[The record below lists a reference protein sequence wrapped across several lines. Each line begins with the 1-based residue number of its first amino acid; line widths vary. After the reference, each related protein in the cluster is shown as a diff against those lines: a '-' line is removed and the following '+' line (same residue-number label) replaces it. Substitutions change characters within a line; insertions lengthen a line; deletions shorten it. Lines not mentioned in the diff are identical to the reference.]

1 MKPASGHATKMNGI
15 GSSASS
21 EFWFHPNCTNL
32 MPYQTN
38 TSASTSTNTF
48 ETTRS
53 SALARGASSGQ
64 RSTSKC
70 ALSRMPTIAPI
81 MIIQMKKKRAISSV
95 QMYDGIS
102 AVKREKICRLT
113 GTIRIATV
121 ATSSQFRSR

>member
-1 MKPASGHATKMNGI
+1 MKGI

-21 EFWFHPNCTNL
+21 EFWLQPNWTNL
-32 MPYQTN
+32 MPYQMN
-38 TSASTSTNTF
+38 TSAITSTNTF

-53 SALARGASSGQ
+53 SAFARGFISGH

-95 QMYDGIS
+95 QI
-102 AVKREKICRLT
+102 
-113 GTIRIATV
+113 
-121 ATSSQFRSR
+121 